1 MAFAFKPILHFFHPQ
16 ESKVN
21 LARALVAAAA
31 LLTAGVSSAAIVTWT
46 DTQLGTSNPIV
57 SGGVTLTTS
66 TTGGNIGFITGGS
79 FAGLWLGGDNSSGS
93 YTLGFSA
100 SITSIEIEFDAL
112 SSIGTL
118 PVETLF
124 GFATNLGAATIGYLD
139 QGGTTFNGTTIASTQ
154 NDGQGTI
161 SFTGAAFNAFSF
173 THNQGAQSGFVI
185 ERVTI
190 DTGNGGTTVPEPS
203 SLALLVL
210 ALMGLAAARRRA
222 A

>member
-1 MAFAFKPILHFFHPQ
+1 M
-16 ESKVN
+16 N

-31 LLTAGVSSAAIVTWT
+31 LLTASVSSAAIVTWN
-46 DTQLGTSNPIV
+46 DAQLGTSNPIA

-66 TTGGNIGFITGGS
+66 TTGGDIGFIPGSGG
-79 FAGLWLGGDNSSGS
+79 FAGLWLGGNDSSGS

-100 SITSIEIEFDAL
+100 NITSIEIEFDAL
-112 SSIGTL
+112 SSIGSL

-139 QGGTTFNGTTIASTQ
+139 QGGTTFDGTTITSTQ

-173 THNQGAQSGFVI
+173 THNQGEQSGFVI

-190 DTGNGGTTVPEPS
+190 DTDDGGTTVPEPS
-203 SLALLVL
+203 SLALL
-210 ALMGLAAARRRA
+210 GLAAARRRA
-222 A
+222 V

>member
-1 MAFAFKPILHFFHPQ
+1 M
-16 ESKVN
+16 N
-21 LARALVAAAA
+21 LARTFVAAAA
-31 LLTAGVSSAAIVTWT
+31 LLTTGVSSAAILSWT

-66 TTGGNIGFITGGS
+66 TTGGNIGFIAGSGG

-93 YTLGFSA
+93 YTLGFSTN
-100 SITSIEIEFDAL
+100 ITSIEIEFDAL
-112 SSIGTL
+112 SSVGTL

-124 GFATNLGAATIGYLD
+124 AFATNLGAVTIGYLD
-139 QGGTTFNGTTIASTQ
+139 QGGTTFDGTTITSTQ

-190 DTGNGGTTVPEPS
+190 VTDDGGTVPEPA
-203 SLALLVL
+203 SLALVGL
-210 ALMGLAAARRRA
+210 GLAGLAVTRRRKTA
-222 A
+222 

>member
-1 MAFAFKPILHFFHPQ
+1 M
-16 ESKVN
+16 
-21 LARALVAAAA
+21 
-31 LLTAGVSSAAIVTWT
+31 
-46 DTQLGTSNPIV
+46 GTSNPIV

-66 TTGGNIGFITGGS
+66 TAGGNISFIPGCGG

-100 SITSIEIEFDAL
+100 NITSIEVEFDAL

-118 PVETLF
+118 PVEILF

-139 QGGTTFNGTTIASTQ
+139 QGGTTFDGTTITSTQ

-190 DTGNGGTTVPEPS
+190 VTDDGGTVPEPS
-203 SLALLVL
+203 SLALLGL
-210 ALMGLAAARRRA
+210 ALTVLAAARRRA

>member
-1 MAFAFKPILHFFHPQ
+1 M
-16 ESKVN
+16 N
-21 LARALVAAAA
+21 LARTLVAAVT
-31 LLTAGVSSAAIVTWT
+31 LLSASVSSAAIITWT
-46 DTQLGTSNPIV
+46 DSQLGTSNPIM

-66 TTGGNIGFITGGS
+66 TTGGNIGFIPGSGG
-79 FAGLWLGGDNSSGS
+79 FAGLWLGGNDSSGS

-100 SITSIEIEFDAL
+100 NITSIEIEFDAL
-112 SSIGTL
+112 SSVGSL

-139 QGGTTFNGTTIASTQ
+139 QGGTTFDGTTITSTQ

-173 THNQGAQSGFVI
+173 THNQGSQSGFVI

-190 DTGNGGTTVPEPS
+190 TTDDGGGTVPEPG
-203 SLALLVL
+203 SLALVGLGLIGLV
-210 ALMGLAAARRRA
+210 AARRRRA